1 MSLLDRIAVNTC
13 YTRSANLERDIDSL
27 PSVEAYIPTARSLDT
42 LRRILAGFDSAE
54 APRAWSLVG
63 PYGSGKSSFAVF
75 LSQLLADEA
84 YDTGAAAR
92 RVLARFDRPLAEQSV
107 ALGTGTA
114 GHCCVLLTGSPEP
127 LSARLAAALWRGAR
141 EFWQDRR
148 GRRPAIL
155 GMLESLAF
163 RSQIPS
169 GDIGPIIGQLQDAV
183 ATAGGN
189 GLLLVIDELG
199 KFLEY
204 EARHGGNDIYL
215 LQSLAEQAVRPHAAP
230 LNLVVLL
237 HQSFEQYALR
247 LGTALRNEW
256 SKVQGRFENIPFL
269 DAAEQV
275 LRIVA
280 AACRQSLN
288 PDEQALVRQGAQR
301 AATTLLAESA
311 LPAALGLAEATDLL
325 AACYPL
331 HPVAALL
338 LPPLCQRVA
347 QNERTLFS
355 YLGSQEPHGF
365 RDTLARLHRVGET
378 VSPAEIYDYFIH
390 NQPAASTSHHTHRRW
405 NEVATAVERIGDA
418 PPLQIA
424 LLKAIGLLNIIGA
437 QGNLKAS
444 PALVGL
450 CFEADADDQSQ
461 ALIDDLL
468 ARSIVQFRR
477 FSNEYRVWAGSD
489 FDLEGELARA
499 RAELSQIDLISTL
512 TQRPPPRP
520 LVARRHSIGTGTLR
534 YFQPVYTDLKR
545 CLNLDTDPTI
555 PRLLLIL
562 LDSGEDQ
569 NDFPR
574 LLRGVSDRDLAVA
587 CTNAG
592 PLRDSLID
600 AMAFDSV
607 RAHAQGLQGDPVAQ
621 HELREQQ
628 AMAERRLD
636 QELSQV
642 FEHPNQ
648 GRWYWKGQELSIGGK
663 SDLQRALSRALD
675 DLYRHAP
682 LMRNELINRDQ
693 PSSQATAGR
702 NKLLAAMFECAEKE
716 DLGIDRFPPE
726 KAMYRALLHAPGL
739 HRLEDGV
746 WGFNRPSGLD
756 PYRFG
761 PVFCAIDDQLLA
773 DEGRPLGLTLLFARL
788 GRPPFGLKA
797 GALPIILMAYYLAHQ
812 REVAFYEDN
821 DFCPAFGT
829 EHLELLAKRPE
840 RFAIERFRL
849 QGGRLV
855 LFRKYL
861 QTIVGQI
868 PEPATLLDIIR
879 PLAKFMRALPPYA
892 HKAAHLSDAAVA
904 IRDTFPRARGP
915 AALLFETLPRA
926 CGFAPIAITN
936 QDEGEM
942 DDYLRT
948 LVSGLRELREAY
960 RGMVEDFQQHLARAF
975 GFAPGLKLAPLRQGL
990 TERFQGLDRYAGDDR
1005 QDLRTFIR
1013 RITAS
1018 QHDDQPWLETVMTL
1032 LGKTPPPKWAEEQR
1046 LQAIDNL
1053 SDLSVRVR
1061 DLETLDRAVQE
1072 RPTAGA
1078 SEVILLRSVS
1088 STYGERAGGIAYIRP
1103 EQLPLINAQAERINA
1118 IFAGLD
1124 DRELRLAIIAKL
1136 LQTES

>member
-1 MSLLDRIAVNTC
+1 MNLLDRIAVNTR

-27 PSVEAYIPTARSLDT
+27 PSVESYIPTTRSLDT
-42 LRRILAGFDSAE
+42 LRRILAGFDAAE

-75 LSQLLADEA
+75 LSHLLADEA

-92 RVLARFDRPLAEQSV
+92 RVLARFDRPLAEQCV

-127 LSARLAAALWRGAR
+127 LSARLATALWRGAR
-141 EFWQDRR
+141 EFWRDRL
-148 GRRPAIL
+148 GRRPTIL
-155 GMLESLAF
+155 GTLESLAQ
-163 RSQIPS
+163 RSKILS
-169 GDIGPIIGQLQDAV
+169 SDIGPVIGQLQDAV
-183 ATAGGN
+183 AAAGGN
-189 GLLLVIDELG
+189 GLLLVFDELG

-204 EARHGGNDIYL
+204 GARHGANDIYL
-215 LQSLAEQAVRPHAAP
+215 LQSLAEHAVAHHAAP

-237 HQSFEQYALR
+237 HQSFEQYAQR
-247 LGTALRNEW
+247 LGEALRNEW

-269 DAAEQV
+269 EAPEQV

-288 PDEQALVRQGAQR
+288 PDELALVRQDAQR
-301 AATTLLAESA
+301 AATILLAERA
-311 LPAALGLAEATDLL
+311 LPAALGLTEATDLL

-365 RDTLARLHRVGET
+365 REILGRLQQVGET

-405 NEVATAVERIGDA
+405 NEVVTAVERLGDA
-418 PPLQIA
+418 PPAQIA

-444 PALVGL
+444 PELIAL
-450 CFEADADDQSQ
+450 CFEAGAGDQPQ
-461 ALIDDLL
+461 ALIDELL
-468 ARSIVQFRR
+468 ARSIIQFRR

-489 FDLEGELARA
+489 FDLEGELASA
-499 RAELSQIDLISTL
+499 RAELGQIDLVTTL

-534 YFQPVYTDLKR
+534 YFQPVYTDLDR
-545 CLNLDTDPTI
+545 CAGSAAPAYASGSGAPPRRDLSIDADPFV
-555 PRLLLIL
+555 PRLLLVL
-562 LDSGEDQ
+562 LDSDDTPDDVPEVLSALPAG
-569 NDFPR
+569 N
-574 LLRGVSDRDLAVA
+574 LAVA

-592 PLRDSLID
+592 ALRDALID
-600 AMAFDSV
+600 AMAFEAV

-621 HELREQQ
+621 HELREQH

-636 QELSQV
+636 QGLSQV
-642 FEHPNQ
+642 FEHPGE
-648 GRWYWKGQELSIGGK
+648 GRWYWQGQELPIGDKG
-663 SDLQRALSRALD
+663 DLQRALSRALD
-675 DLYRHAP
+675 DLYGQAP
-682 LMRNELINRDQ
+682 SMRNELIDRDQ
-693 PSSQATAGR
+693 PSSQAAAGR
-702 NKLLAAMFECAEKE
+702 NKLLAAMLAHAEQE
-716 DLGIDRFPPE
+716 DLGIDKFPPE
-726 KAMYRALLHAPGL
+726 KAMYRALLRAPGL
-739 HRLEDGV
+739 HRLKDGA
-746 WGFNRPSGLD
+746 WGFHRPPEPD

-761 PVFCAIDDQLLA
+761 QVFSAIDDQLLA
-773 DEGRPLGLTLLFARL
+773 DEGRPLGLPPLFARL
-788 GRPPFGLKA
+788 SAPPYGLKA
-797 GALPIILMAYYLAHQ
+797 GTLPIILMAYYLANQ
-812 REVAFYEDN
+812 REIALYEDN
-821 DFCPAFGT
+821 VFCPALGT
-829 EHLELLAKRPE
+829 EHMELLARRPE
-840 RFAIERFRL
+840 RFSIERFRL

-879 PLAKFMRALPPYA
+879 PLAKFMRSLPPYA
-892 HKAAHLSDAAVA
+892 HKATHLSDAAVA

-926 CGFAPIAITN
+926 CGFAPIAIAS

-942 DDYLRT
+942 DDYLRA

-960 RGMVEDFQQHLARAF
+960 RGGCNPPSAHL
-975 GFAPGLKLAPLRQGL
+975 
-990 TERFQGLDRYAGDDR
+990 
-1005 QDLRTFIR
+1005 
-1013 RITAS
+1013 S
-1018 QHDDQPWLETVMTL
+1018 H
-1032 LGKTPPPKWAEEQR
+1032 
-1046 LQAIDNL
+1046 
-1053 SDLSVRVR
+1053 
-1061 DLETLDRAVQE
+1061 
-1072 RPTAGA
+1072 
-1078 SEVILLRSVS
+1078 
-1088 STYGERAGGIAYIRP
+1088 
-1103 EQLPLINAQAERINA
+1103 
-1118 IFAGLD
+1118 
-1124 DRELRLAIIAKL
+1124 
-1136 LQTES
+1136 